1 MDLGF
6 NGFCCVFIG
15 ILLGLMGCFFFAG
28 RALFYRVP
36 YGVNGDGNRWTLAH
50 WPVAFPIK
58 SRSIRR
64 KPWPDGRDDVRPL
77 NIPTKF
83 ESAVSFLFSLYF
95 PFFLAAVVNASTR
108 WQLGRYRPF
117 FLGAT
122 LFFLKQNSLK
132 DKISILP
139 SFNFRYFC
147 DVGGV
152 ENGGRSAE
160 SGGSE

>member
-83 ESAVSFLFSLYF
+83 ESAVSFLFSLF
-95 PFFLAAVVNASTR
+95 FSLFFWRPSLTPPLAGSSVVTGRFFWELPFFFKTKFSKR
-108 WQLGRYRPF
+108 
-117 FLGAT
+117 
-122 LFFLKQNSLK
+122 
-132 DKISILP
+132 
-139 SFNFRYFC
+139 
-147 DVGGV
+147 
-152 ENGGRSAE
+152 
-160 SGGSE
+160 